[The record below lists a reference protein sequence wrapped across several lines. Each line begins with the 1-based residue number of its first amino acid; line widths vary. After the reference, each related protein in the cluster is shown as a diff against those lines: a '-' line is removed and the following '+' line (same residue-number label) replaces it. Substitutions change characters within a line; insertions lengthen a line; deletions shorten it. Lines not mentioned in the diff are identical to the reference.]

1 MGKEEH
7 EKLINPLYGYCILI
21 AVIIE
26 LGSLCIIGW
35 VPQFLYG
42 LALGTSVAIINYKL
56 LVLSSKASLKMGR
69 GLSLAIVGYCV
80 RLVIY
85 GVAFYV
91 SYKIGTVSGIATLFG
106 YMTIKLAMF
115 YVYGFKSGFKPRDY
129 KGANL
134 RDLDQD
140 QWAAEAAE
148 KAARKKRPGK
158 IAGIFRSG
166 DDWQQWLNGSDIRE
180 EISDRVGGQDAGA
193 IKTLKKRV
201 RKPVR
206 KIRKSPRNKE
216 D

>member
-56 LVLSSKASLKMGR
+56 LVLSSKLSLEMGR
-69 GLSLAIVGYCV
+69 GIILSIVGYCA
-80 RLVIY
+80 RLAIY

-91 SYKIGTVSGIATLFG
+91 SYKIGTVSGIATLLG

-115 YVYGFKSGFKPRDY
+115 YVYGFKSGFKSRDY
-129 KGANL
+129 KGVNI
-134 RDLDQD
+134 RDLDRD

-148 KAARKKRPGK
+148 KAARKKHHGK
-158 IAGIFRSG
+158 IAGLFRSG
-166 DDWQQWLNGSDIRE
+166 DDWQQWLNGNDNME
-180 EISDRVGGQDAGA
+180 EINDKVGDQDAKA
-193 IKTLKKRV
+193 KKILKKRV

-206 KIRKSPRNKE
+206 KIRKAPER
-216 D
+216 